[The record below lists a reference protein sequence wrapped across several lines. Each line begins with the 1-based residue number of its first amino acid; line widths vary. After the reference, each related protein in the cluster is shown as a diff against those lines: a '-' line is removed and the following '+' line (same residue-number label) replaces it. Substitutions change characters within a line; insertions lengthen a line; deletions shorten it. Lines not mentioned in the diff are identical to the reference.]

1 MILVAPESDS
11 EETTEDYQSVRNA
24 IMTDLI
30 TEASLEDSVIAG
42 PLFHPMAEI
51 DIRSKIPKF
60 RELGITD
67 SHTLDQIVSMLG
79 YDNEQKLKLR
89 AAVITRTAYR
99 LIRRVRQLASFQA
112 GEESEDYEKT
122 DWDKLREELLAESNG
137 YVDELNG
144 GSADELSPPISF
156 RVLKAS

>member
-1 MILVAPESDS
+1 MILVAPEANAL
-11 EETTEDYQSVRNA
+11 ETTEDYQSVRNA

-30 TEASLEDSVIAG
+30 TDASLEDSVIAG

-51 DIRSKIPKF
+51 DIRSKIPRFKAV
-60 RELGITD
+60 GITGA
-67 SHTLDQIVSMLG
+67 HTLEQIVSMLG
-79 YDNEQKLKLR
+79 YNDEQKLKLR

-99 LIRRVRQLASFQA
+99 LIRRVRQLARLQA
-112 GEESEDYEKT
+112 GEESEQYEKT
-122 DWDKLREELLAESNG
+122 DWDKLREELLAESDG

-144 GSADELSPPISF
+144 GEAGELSPPMSF